1 MSVPVCV
8 SVCVIR
14 TAENSRNIAPV
25 TCCIILSARGDSPG
39 WFISMERCLPVFEES
54 KIEQYKAC
62 QGKKNKKSVFPPHTL
77 HCNGGI
83 AASLSAWLT
92 WLIFFCNPQKI
103 KIMGGTFIF
112 EVVVVRDLGVSQ
124 IVLPL
129 DAQRRQRPPLCM
141 RRVHW
146 NQLCQSPVFPW
157 IPGKRQEKK
166 RDSKE
171 SRSCA
176 GRQLCRQAALQKHHR
191 KRL

>member
-8 SVCVIR
+8 SICVIR

-25 TCCIILSARGDSPG
+25 TCCIILGARGDSPG

-92 WLIFFCNPQKI
+92 WLIFFLQPTKNKNNGRDFYLWSGCSQRFGSLSNRSTARCTEEGASSTLHATSPLKPTVSVPGLSMNP
-103 KIMGGTFIF
+103 
-112 EVVVVRDLGVSQ
+112 R
-124 IVLPL
+124 
-129 DAQRRQRPPLCM
+129 
-141 RRVHW
+141 
-146 NQLCQSPVFPW
+146 
-157 IPGKRQEKK
+157 KRQEKK
-166 RDSKE
+166 K
-171 SRSCA
+171 
-176 GRQLCRQAALQKHHR
+176 G
-191 KRL
+191 

>member
-25 TCCIILSARGDSPG
+25 TCCIILGARGDSPG

-62 QGKKNKKSVFPPHTL
+62 QGKKIKKSVFPPHTL

-92 WLIFFCNPQKI
+92 WLIFFLQPTKNKNNGRDFYLWSGCSQRFGSLSNRSTARCTEEAASSTLHATSPLKPTVSVPGLSMNPRK
-103 KIMGGTFIF
+103 KT
-112 EVVVVRDLGVSQ
+112 
-124 IVLPL
+124 
-129 DAQRRQRPPLCM
+129 
-141 RRVHW
+141 
-146 NQLCQSPVFPW
+146 
-157 IPGKRQEKK
+157 GKKK
-166 RDSKE
+166 
-171 SRSCA
+171 
-176 GRQLCRQAALQKHHR
+176 G
-191 KRL
+191 